1 MGRGGRFTGMALHT
15 RLAELLEIEHPVMP
29 AGMGGVSYHRLV
41 ASVSEAGGI
50 GPFGGEDGLVVDVS
64 REFMPC
70 GQGVG
75 AINSLEYA
83 GDIVRSMVAEAERV
97 MERLASVRR

>member
-1 MGRGGRFTGMALHT
+1 MD
-15 RLAELLEIEHPVMP
+15 
-29 AGMGGVSYHRLV
+29 S
-41 ASVSEAGGI
+41 
-50 GPFGGEDGLVVDVS
+50 S

-75 AINSLEYA
+75 AIDTLVPA

-97 MERLASVRR
+97 MEQIASTQR